1 MTRVWRLAW
10 RESQGMSA
18 PTEHV
23 EHRDTEETA
32 TRRAEQ
38 VQRTRDVVGAVYVYE
53 ISIHGGN
60 EGEAA

>member
-1 MTRVWRLAW
+1 MTTCWRLAW

-32 TRRAEQ
+32 TRRAEW
-38 VQRTRDVVGAVYVYE
+38 VQRTRDVVGAVYVYPIE
-53 ISIHGGN
+53 LHDNGGI
-60 EGEAA
+60 AA